1 MPPAV
6 VGKIIAH
13 AEKTFGFA
21 PTIEITAEAN
31 PTSVEAKVMSEFYHA
46 GVNRPMG
53 IQSLDHD
60 ILKFLGREH
69 GGRSIVSAGYRPA

>member
-46 GVNRPMG
+46 GVNRVSMG
-53 IQSLDHD
+53 VNLLIMT
-60 ILKFLGREH
+60 
-69 GGRSIVSAGYRPA
+69 Y